1 MQKWPRFPNCF
12 RAFLEV
18 MEIEIVS
25 KTIVQGNKRARYAR
39 T

>member
-18 MEIEIVS
+18 MEFEIVS